1 MSWRTSA
8 SASSQKVILS
18 IRYILRVK
26 TCGEVI
32 HMERVNETKY
42 STTYV
47 YDSKLDYV
55 HTWIPVFKLNADML
69 NKIHYEFKF
78 VLHADILI
86 CHNSKHRHIIKIS
99 KLLCSKILST
109 DLLIKH
115 SVINKN
121 HAWVRKFLLC
131 HQLRCK
137 KSLPTLFFS
146 P

>member
-69 NKIHYEFKF
+69 K
-78 VLHADILI
+78 LADILI

-137 KSLPTLFFS
+137 KSLPSLFFS